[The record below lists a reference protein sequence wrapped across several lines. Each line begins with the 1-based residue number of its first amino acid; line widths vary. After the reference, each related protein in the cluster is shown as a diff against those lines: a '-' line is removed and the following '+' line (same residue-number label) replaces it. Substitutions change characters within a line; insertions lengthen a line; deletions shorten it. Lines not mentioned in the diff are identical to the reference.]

1 MSCKEIATT
10 IAMVTMQK
18 MVVTMAP
25 VTPVTIMAMM
35 MLHDDDDGN
44 KCGKDDCADDDSDG
58 RAA

>member
-1 MSCKEIATT
+1 
-10 IAMVTMQK
+10 MVTMQK

-35 MLHDDDDGN
+35 MLHDDDGD

>member
-1 MSCKEIATT
+1 
-10 IAMVTMQK
+10 MVTVQK

-58 RAA
+58 RAV